1 VAGFGVSLAAIG
13 GAARL
18 AAASGGGAAS
28 VAAGGVAMMTAG
40 GGETSS
46 ADGAGLAS
54 ESGGERE
61 VWQLALSGN
70 EKLPDKNPMAISAA
84 FLIRI
89 SENRF

>member
-1 VAGFGVSLAAIG
+1 MSLAAIG

-28 VAAGGVAMMTAG
+28 VAAGGVAMMTA